1 MGRGRGKATP
11 IRGRGGNGRGREER
25 RVIYSPS
32 SFRNANVDPPKGV
45 NEAMDPLMS
54 NSSTRIEFEYGSLES
69 DEEDW
74 RKSKFVNNDD
84 SSKDVDDTEGHE
96 IRLHLWSKVVNKHTS
111 IKPISAV
118 LLDGNKGVLSLG
130 IAIVEAECGDSWK
143 FFKENL
149 LQSMGRWD

>member
-1 MGRGRGKATP
+1 MMRDP
-11 IRGRGGNGRGREER
+11 IMVG
-25 RVIYSPS
+25 SPS

-96 IRLHLWSKVVNKHTS
+96 V
-111 IKPISAV
+111 
-118 LLDGNKGVLSLG
+118 
-130 IAIVEAECGDSWK
+130 DSS
-143 FFKENL
+143 E
-149 LQSMGRWD
+149 